1 MDWFIILLILLFVLG
16 FLAEFLDAVFG
27 FGFGTFLTPV
37 LILLNLP
44 VIEAVPAILFS
55 QIGAAVAT
63 AISFQIHGNV
73 DFSPSSQDSRMA
85 TALSISGVFGAVAA
99 ILLFYT
105 IVSITPV
112 LIQTYVGLA
121 VILVGLLVVIEYKLA
136 FSWRRIIALGGIA
149 AINKGLTG
157 GGYTP
162 IVAGGQILS
171 GRKRSES
178 IGATT
183 ISKAIVSFTAV
194 ILYILLGRLIF
205 DPLFLYFT
213 IVLLGGSIVA
223 APIGSYV
230 VKRTE
235 GRQKTRLVGV
245 VMIFLGIFTLIK
257 AVMLLFSI

>member
-1 MDWFIILLILLFVLG
+1 MDWFFNLLILLFFLG

-44 VIEAVPAILFS
+44 VIETVPAILFS

-73 DFSPSSQDSRMA
+73 DFSLSSQDSRMA
-85 TALSISGVFGAVAA
+85 TALSLSGVFGAVTA

-121 VILVGLLVVIEYKLA
+121 VTLVGLLVVVEYKLV
-136 FSWRRIIALGGIA
+136 FSWRRIVVLGGVA

-162 IVAGGQILS
+162 LVAGGQILS
-171 GRKRSES
+171 GRKSSES
-178 IGATT
+178 IGSTT

-205 DPLFLYFT
+205 VPLFLYFT
-213 IVLLGGSIVA
+213 VVLLGGAILA

-230 VKRTE
+230 VKRIE
-235 GRQKTRLVGV
+235 GRQKTRLVGL
-245 VMIFLGIFTLIK
+245 VMILLGVFTLIK
-257 AVMLLFSI
+257 AVALLSHI